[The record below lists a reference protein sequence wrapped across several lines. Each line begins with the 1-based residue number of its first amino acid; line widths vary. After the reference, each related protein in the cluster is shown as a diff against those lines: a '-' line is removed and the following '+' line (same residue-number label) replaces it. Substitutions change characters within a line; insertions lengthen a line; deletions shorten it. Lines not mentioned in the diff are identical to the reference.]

1 MLVAQGSD
9 QRNRGL
15 TGQNM
20 RLSHHFGPQGR
31 GKVVYLP
38 HGARCGFPR
47 LQKRGLIEA
56 SFSSFSILLR
66 AWFPRLQKRGLIEAP
81 SRGLWRAWALSFHA
95 YKSVAPLKRWPT
107 ASSSASSLGFHA
119 YKSVAPLKRI
129 REGAIGR
136 PSLVSTL
143 TKAWPH

>member
-1 MLVAQGSD
+1 MQTRNTVKVGDAFTKVRMLVAQGSD

-38 HGARCGFPR
+38 HGARYCFHAYKSVAPLKLTALTSSGQR
-47 LQKRGLIEA
+47 L
-56 SFSSFSILLR
+56 
-66 AWFPRLQKRGLIEAP
+66 P
-81 SRGLWRAWALSFHA
+81 SFHA
-95 YKSVAPLKRWPT
+95 YKSVAPLKPVAREEL
-107 ASSSASSLGFHA
+107 SGSA
-119 YKSVAPLKRI
+119 I
-129 REGAIGR
+129 
-136 PSLVSTL
+136 VSTL